1 MTKRLFENK
10 SLMKNNKSFW
20 VLSFFRK
27 AACFRSFCKKLHQK
41 LPLILKRHHE
51 LTFQTVPEEVL
62 GAALFQEASKNTAF
76 FDRRQRPE
84 IFIISSTGCL
94 ETIF

>member
-10 SLMKNNKSFW
+10 SVMKNNKSFW
-20 VLSFFRK
+20 VLPFFK
-27 AACFRSFCKKLHQK
+27 KTVSFRSFCKKLHQK
-41 LPLILKRHHE
+41 RPLILKHCHE
-51 LTFQTVPEEVL
+51 LTFQAVPEEVL
-62 GAALFQEASKNTAF
+62 GAALFQEASKERRL

-84 IFIISSTGCL
+84 IFIISSTDCL